1 MVNQFLEFNVSIT
14 SLSGNLNAVV
24 EMRDTTTNSV
34 TLYTS
39 GSPGLLLSTSSTLE
53 ANLLIKKKKRF
64 SVILIHGNK
73 HYSPLIAFTTT
84 NIDFKK
90 QARAR
95 YGIKLKQEEIKRRNT
110 SVSIAVTS
118 QPTWLIC
125 FFNLTIAIYKLP
137 LYSISKTLCFWKLK
151 QAVLLVIR

>member
-53 ANLLIKKKKRF
+53 ANLLIKKKRF
-64 SVILIHGNK
+64 SVILIQGNK
-73 HYSPLIAFTTT
+73 HYSTLIAFTTM

-110 SVSIAVTS
+110 SVSIAATS

-125 FFNLTIAIYKLP
+125 FFNLTIAIYKL
-137 LYSISKTLCFWKLK
+137 LIQYKYNIVFLK
-151 QAVLLVIR
+151 IETSCSVGH